1 MLVIKWSSGP
11 SRSSYNKEHNL
22 LNRKHIKFILSILYH
37 IIFVVR
43 LRLYYIKILYSFI
56 ICSLMFRSL
65 KKAMLILL
73 CLQYF
78 TFTLTHLLH
87 TYYQPTTLVIYLYIK
102 FSRENLQTSFYKIL
116 QLFKIFIVICTLC

>member
-1 MLVIKWSSGP
+1 MLVIKWSSGQ
-11 SRSSYNKEHNL
+11 SRSIYNKEHDL
-22 LNRKHIKFILSILYH
+22 LNRKHITFILSILYH
-37 IIFVVR
+37 IILVVR
-43 LRLYYIKILYSFI
+43 LRLYYIMILYSFI

-87 TYYQPTTLVIYLYIK
+87 IPNISLQHWLFIYTLN
-102 FSRENLQTSFYKIL
+102 SPE
-116 QLFKIFIVICTLC
+116 KIFKLVSIKSSNCLRYLL